1 MIPQDRFK
9 ASYDGIDWKCEEE
22 SCKRENAAGS
32 YICANDS
39 CATFMPIHKIPTDLV
54 FNRFLYRQPDE
65 NMVDFRDVLIALP
78 IIEENG
84 DVVKI
89 IEEEIKYLE
98 EKQKQ
103 KKQSDTENI
112 KKSKLK
118 KFKDTIEAIVREK
131 EQEGMIAVQ
140 QLRIQKKT
148 AEDTKKLALLYNK
161 SNFLNGLA

>member
-1 MIPQDRFK
+1 
-9 ASYDGIDWKCEEE
+9 
-22 SCKRENAAGS
+22 
-32 YICANDS
+32 
-39 CATFMPIHKIPTDLV
+39 
-54 FNRFLYRQPDE
+54 
-65 NMVDFRDVLIALP
+65 MVDFRDVLIALP

-118 KFKDTIEAIVREK
+118 KFQNTIEAIVRDK
-131 EQEGMIAVQ
+131 EQEGTIAVQ
-140 QLRIQKKT
+140 QLRINKKFQ
-148 AEDTKKLALLYNK
+148 EDTKKLAELYNK
-161 SNFLNGLA
+161 SNFWNGLAQKIDIELKEKAYHNT